1 MRHETLISHHNDTK
15 LLISIS
21 HNCSLLILLS
31 PSRNFLI
38 CPYAFHFG
46 KSQKE
51 ILRCKTRCT
60 GGFVVCSSWCRP
72 ATADHLPASTAVH
85 HLIRPCSFSYFYEFN
100 LIQYRMGDMYFSISP
115 RQYCGVDVRLLEC

>member
-1 MRHETLISHHNDTK
+1 MRPLYHILMNIDIK

-51 ILRCKTRCT
+51 ILRCKTAKVDRR
-60 GGFVVCSSWCRP
+60 VCS
-72 ATADHLPASTAVH
+72 L
-85 HLIRPCSFSYFYEFN
+85 LIMVQTCH
-100 LIQYRMGDMYFSISP
+100 
-115 RQYCGVDVRLLEC
+115 C